1 LAFKVLIFLHTNQA
15 SPINIYQQQQQQPQQ
30 PQQHRKQATVSELN
44 MAAAAARAN
53 SSPSTGQVLDT
64 KVNVGPGSPGITI
77 SSGSGVW
84 TALPVHSEPGVTVS
98 STSSGGSG
106 SGRSSQTIQQL
117 TAAAAAANQQTQQ
130 QQVPSQPIRLY
141 TSK

>member
-1 LAFKVLIFLHTNQA
+1 
-15 SPINIYQQQQQQPQQ
+15 
-30 PQQHRKQATVSELN
+30 

-53 SSPSTGQVLDT
+53 SSPGTSQVLDT

-98 STSSGGSG
+98 STSSGGG

-130 QQVPSQPIRLY
+130 QQQQ
-141 TSK
+141 